1 MTREEQE
8 LPIAYL
14 VDAGEL
20 DAEGDVEE
28 QFEDWYQVRR
38 SVVSG
43 EVHYKAIVD
52 AARVKARAFEEGR
65 RAGVAE
71 GAAEN

>member
-28 QFEDWYQVRR
+28 QFEDWY
-38 SVVSG
+38 
-43 EVHYKAIVD
+43 
-52 AARVKARAFEEGR
+52 
-65 RAGVAE
+65 
-71 GAAEN
+71 

>member
-28 QFEDWYQVRR
+28 QSRTGIRSAGAWYPGR
-38 SVVSG
+38 STTRPSSMPPG
-43 EVHYKAIVD
+43 
-52 AARVKARAFEEGR
+52 
-65 RAGVAE
+65 
-71 GAAEN
+71 